1 MLNNQIPGAKKGCSI
16 GGKCEKCPH
25 YRSMPVDVT
34 DPTTGQVIKQGTTWD
49 CVFAWIM
56 LGTWDA
62 GRQSQGVHAAVAQQT
77 NETTRR
83 QDRFMQ
89 LVEEAGRRKFLN
101 ASRED

>member
-1 MLNNQIPGAKKGCSI
+1 MLNNRIPGSKNGCSI

-34 DPTTGQVIKQGTTWD
+34 DPTTGQVIKQGTVFD

-56 LGTWDA
+56 LGAWDA

-77 NETTRR
+77 NETIKR
-83 QDRFMQ
+83 QDEFLQ
-89 LVEEAGRRKFLN
+89 LVQGAEHRRLESADRQN
-101 ASRED
+101 